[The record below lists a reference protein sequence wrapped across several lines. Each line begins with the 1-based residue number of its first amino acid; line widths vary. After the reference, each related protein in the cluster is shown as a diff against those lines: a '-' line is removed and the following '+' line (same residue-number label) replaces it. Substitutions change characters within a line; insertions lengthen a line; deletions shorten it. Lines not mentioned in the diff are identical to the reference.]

1 MTANQ
6 GVPSQVKSNIG
17 HSEPAAGISGVLKA
31 ILALEHGVI
40 PGNPTFIDP
49 NPNLDFEELRVLPSR
64 TAIPWPANTM
74 KRASVNSFGYGGS
87 NAHVILDAAG
97 SLSNHVSSYDAGS
110 EAFDRF
116 DDYDEVTER
125 PYLLVL
131 SANDAPSL
139 QGQLTRLD
147 KHLLDP
153 TVRVR
158 MRDLAY
164 TLAERRSRHFH
175 RGFAVSSSKA
185 DLGSAVLTKGTT
197 RETPPS
203 LGFVFT
209 GQGAQWFAMGKQ
221 LLETYPVAAD
231 TVRHLDES
239 LQKLPSPPSWT
250 LWGKHRIILFA
261 KLGLLPMTN
270 GTASQIL

>member
-1 MTANQ
+1 MSANQ
-6 GVPSQVKSNIG
+6 GFLSQVKSNIG
-17 HSEPAAGISGVLKA
+17 HSEPAAGISGLLKA

-64 TAIPWPANTM
+64 TAIPWPADRM

-97 SLSNHVSSYDAGS
+97 SLSNHVSSYEAGS
-110 EAFDRF
+110 DGFDMF
-116 DDYDEVTER
+116 DDDDEEVFER
-125 PYLLVL
+125 PYLVVL

-139 QGQLTRLD
+139 QGQLSRLD
-147 KHLLDP
+147 KHLSDP
-153 TVRVR
+153 TVRVK

-175 RGFAVSSSKA
+175 RGFAVPSSKA
-185 DLGSAVLTKGTT
+185 DLGSTVLTKGTT
-197 RETPPS
+197 RETPPT

-209 GQGAQWFAMGKQ
+209 GQGAQWSAMGKQ

-231 TVRHLDES
+231 TVRHLDKV

-250 LWGKHRIILFA
+250 LWGKH
-261 KLGLLPMTN
+261 
-270 GTASQIL
+270 